1 MKATNVIFI
10 GIDTLRADHLSYNGY
25 GRKTSPNI
33 DALASESIDFK
44 NCFSQAPITAPSFAS
59 IFTSL
64 YPLFHGVVENMGK
77 GVGWKMR
84 PDVPTL
90 AEVLN
95 TSGYRTCAF
104 TEGGNLSKM
113 VGIHRGFDKYET
125 EPSSLSKGDPHPVF
139 SWLSENYK
147 SKFFL
152 FFHTFAVHAPY
163 LPPKPFNTLFRTK
176 YEGPLPRSIEEYKEQ
191 SKSAKLSIY
200 EQMQA
205 EKHKSEAIEHLQALY
220 DGSIAYMDEF
230 IGRLLKH
237 ISSLGLLENT
247 LIIFTSDHGEEFM
260 EHGGIYHR
268 GNHDEVLHV
277 PLLIRMPGG
286 ASAGEKIHRVVR
298 SIDISPTILEH
309 LEITAPAS
317 FQGKSLFLEITR
329 PAPSQTR
336 YNKFSLR
343 TEHYRYIFAE
353 TLAKIELY
361 NMLVDPGAHMN
372 IAAYSKRLIERLHA
386 EYTGEITAAK
396 LVLPPH
402 SMFILRG
409 HSEFAVEKIKAKLW

>member
-1 MKATNVIFI
+1 
-10 GIDTLRADHLSYNGY
+10 
-25 GRKTSPNI
+25 
-33 DALASESIDFK
+33 
-44 NCFSQAPITAPSFAS
+44 
-59 IFTSL
+59 
-64 YPLFHGVVENMGK
+64 
-77 GVGWKMR
+77 
-84 PDVPTL
+84 
-90 AEVLN
+90 
-95 TSGYRTCAF
+95 
-104 TEGGNLSKM
+104 
-113 VGIHRGFDKYET
+113 
-125 EPSSLSKGDPHPVF
+125 
-139 SWLSENYK
+139 
-147 SKFFL
+147 
-152 FFHTFAVHAPY
+152 
-163 LPPKPFNTLFRTK
+163 
-176 YEGPLPRSIEEYKEQ
+176 
-191 SKSAKLSIY
+191 
-200 EQMQA
+200 
-205 EKHKSEAIEHLQALY
+205 
-220 DGSIAYMDEF
+220 
-230 IGRLLKH
+230 
-237 ISSLGLLENT
+237 
-247 LIIFTSDHGEEFM
+247 M
-260 EHGGIYHR
+260 EHGGIYLRRH
-268 GNHDEVLHV
+268 HDEVLHV
-277 PLLIRMPGG
+277 PLLVRMPGG
-286 ASAGEKIHRVVR
+286 ARAGEEIHRVVR